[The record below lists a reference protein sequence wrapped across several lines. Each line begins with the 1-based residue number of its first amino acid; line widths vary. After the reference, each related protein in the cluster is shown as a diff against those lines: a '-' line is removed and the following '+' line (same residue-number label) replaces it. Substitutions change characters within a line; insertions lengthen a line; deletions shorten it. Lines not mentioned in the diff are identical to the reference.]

1 MNLSSVQKRK
11 YKMKIDK
18 KFALTVTISIIVTI
32 LVYIG
37 IVTSLERPTLSRT
50 PISKENAISIVI
62 DSRNLT
68 SSDRRD
74 FVTEF
79 VHIKGN
85 GSFYES
91 DLNSNNVGRYLGD
104 SHPTI
109 NNASYFVWKVTDKKN
124 NFTFFIDNL
133 NGEIVSEISR

>member
-1 MNLSSVQKRK
+1 ML
-11 YKMKIDK
+11 KIDK
-18 KFALTVTISIIVTI
+18 KFAVTVTVSILVTF

-50 PISKENAISIVI
+50 PLSEENAVSIVI
-62 DSRNLT
+62 DKKNLN
-68 SSDRRD
+68 SSDQD

-79 VHIKGN
+79 VNIKGN

-91 DLNSNNVGRYLGD
+91 NINSNYVGTHLGD

-109 NNASYFVWKVTDKKN
+109 NNANYFAWKVTDRMN
-124 NFTFFIDNL
+124 NFTYFVDAL
-133 NGEIVSEISR
+133 NGEIVSEISQ

>member
-1 MNLSSVQKRK
+1 M
-11 YKMKIDK
+11 D
-18 KFALTVTISIIVTI
+18 
-32 LVYIG
+32 
-37 IVTSLERPTLSRT
+37 
-50 PISKENAISIVI
+50 
-62 DSRNLT
+62 DRNLT

-91 DLNSNNVGRYLGD
+91 NINSNNVGRFLGD

-109 NNASYFVWKVTDKKN
+109 NNANYFAWEVTDKKN
-124 NFTFFIDNL
+124 NLTFFIENL
-133 NGEIVSEISR
+133 NGDIVSETS

>member
-1 MNLSSVQKRK
+1 
-11 YKMKIDK
+11 MKIDK
-18 KFALTVTISIIVTI
+18 KFALTITISILVTI

-50 PISKENAISIVI
+50 PISKENAISTVI
-62 DSRNLT
+62 NNRNLA
-68 SSDRRD
+68 SSDRQD

-91 DLNSNNVGRYLGD
+91 NLNSNHVGQYLGD

-109 NNASYFVWKVTDKKN
+109 NNANYFVWKVTDKKN
-124 NFTFFIDNL
+124 NFTYFLDKL
-133 NGEIVSEISR
+133 NGEIVSEINQ